1 VTTRSR
7 ILPDGE
13 FGDDSSGCELGKIGL
28 QTRCRR
34 IPMLSEH
41 ERRVLNEL
49 EADLS
54 AVATGWRSRVRQVVR
69 ACRLPVLLL
78 ALAAI
83 VAVTAAALLP
93 GTAALA
99 VAIPLAV
106 GTGWTGSGVVRRCGL
121 LLSLQLAVRRRR
133 KRT

>member
-1 VTTRSR
+1 
-7 ILPDGE
+7 
-13 FGDDSSGCELGKIGL
+13 
-28 QTRCRR
+28 
-34 IPMLSEH
+34 MLSEH

-106 GTGWTGSGVVRRCGL
+106 GTGWTGSGVVRRRGL
-121 LLSLQLAVRRRR
+121 LLSLRMALRRRR
-133 KRT
+133 NRT